1 MVKGVSS
8 MHSVRRNLLIAGAAA
23 LAAIAFSPALADVR
37 RGIEAW
43 QAGNY
48 PAAIAEW
55 RPLADG
61 GDADAQFN
69 MGQAYMLGRGV
80 PSDQKAAQG
89 WYEKA
94 ARQGHEP
101 AQANLGLLLFQN
113 GQREA
118 AMPWIEKAAAYGDP
132 RAQYV
137 LGTALF
143 NGDIVAQDWVRAYA
157 LMTRSAAQG
166 LAPASTSLTEMDKY
180 IALAD
185 RQKGITLARQ
195 LERQAT
201 ASADRP
207 QPVVGKPIASSP
219 PTKAAPPAKV
229 AAAPSQPKQ
238 IAAPK
243 ATPPTPKPSA
253 PVSRPAAPKPAA
265 PTLASAGGKWRVQ
278 LGAFGS
284 PAVARQ
290 QWSTISK
297 RISALSGLQPYYEPA
312 GALTRL
318 RVGPLASRAAADK
331 ACAVAKAGGQA
342 CFPVAP

>member
-1 MVKGVSS
+1 
-8 MHSVRRNLLIAGAAA
+8 MHPVRRNALIAGAAA
-23 LAAIAFSPALADVR
+23 LLTIAFNPALADVK

-43 QAGNY
+43 QSGNY
-48 PAAIAEW
+48 PAAITEW
-55 RPLADG
+55 RPLADA

-80 PSDQKAAQG
+80 PSDQKIAQG

-118 AMPWIEKAAAYGDP
+118 AMPWIEKAADYGDP

-143 NGDIVAQDWVRAYA
+143 NGDIVGQDWVRAYA
-157 LMTRSAAQG
+157 LMTRAASQG
-166 LAPASTSLTEMDKY
+166 LAPASTSLTEMDKH
-180 IALAD
+180 IPFAE
-185 RQKGITLARQ
+185 RQKGIALAQQ
-195 LERQAT
+195 LERKAM
-201 ASADRP
+201 ASADQP
-207 QPVVGKPIASSP
+207 MPVVGKPIPASPAVRTP
-219 PTKAAPPAKV
+219 PAVKAAPPAKV
-229 AAAPSQPKQ
+229 AAAPSLPKSV
-238 IAAPK
+238 
-243 ATPPTPKPSA
+243 TP
-253 PVSRPAAPKPAA
+253 VPKPAEPVAKAAPPKAPA
-265 PTLASAGGKWRVQ
+265 PTLATAGGKWRVQ

-284 PAVARQ
+284 PTVARQ
-290 QWSTISK
+290 QWGTISK
-297 RISALSGLQPYYEPA
+297 RIGALAGLQPSYEPA

-318 RVGPLASRAAADK
+318 RVGPLANRAAADK
-331 ACAVAKAGGQA
+331 VCAAAKAGGQA